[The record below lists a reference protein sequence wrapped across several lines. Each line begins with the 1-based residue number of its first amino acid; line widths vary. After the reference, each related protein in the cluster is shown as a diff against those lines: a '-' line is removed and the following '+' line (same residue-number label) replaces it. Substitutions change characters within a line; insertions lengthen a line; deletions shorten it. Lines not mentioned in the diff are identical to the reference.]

1 MAQPKD
7 SVLVTGSTALATDVE
22 GTYALPARPSVWHR
36 LGQTARSQPVGVFGL
51 FLTLVVVVIVIFGP
65 YLATHEPDAETT
77 NLLAS
82 PSGEHWFGTDLK
94 GRDYFSRTLAG
105 GRITVTIAVVSLAL
119 GTAAGTLIGM
129 VSAYVRFLDLLLQRL
144 IDAIL
149 ALPGLFLILLFITV
163 FGKEVEILIYV
174 LALSVTPPLVRIARA
189 ATLSTLTN
197 PYVEAAEVVGASWL
211 RILLRHVLPNIT
223 PTVGT
228 IFAVGVG
235 NLMLVTGA
243 LGFLGLGVQPPQSEW
258 GQMVADSRQYVA
270 SASHLFIYP
279 AIGLALAVLGVNL
292 LGDSLRDL
300 WDPRLRGTT

>member
-1 MAQPKD
+1 MAQSKD
-7 SVLVTGSTALATDVE
+7 PVLVTESRALVTDVE
-22 GTYALPARPSVWHR
+22 DSYALPARPSVWRR
-36 LGQTARSQPVGVFGL
+36 LGQAARSQPVGVFGL
-51 FLTLVVVVIVIFGP
+51 FLTLVVVAIVVFGP
-65 YLATHEPDAETT
+65 NLATHEPDAETT

-82 PSGEHWFGTDLK
+82 PSGDHWFGTDLK

-105 GRITVTIAVVSLAL
+105 GRITVTIAVLSLAL
-119 GTAAGTLIGM
+119 GTVAGTLIGM
-129 VSAYVRFLDLLLQRL
+129 VSAYVKILDLLLQRL

-163 FGKEVEILIYV
+163 FGKDVDILIYV

-197 PYVEAAEVVGASWL
+197 PYIEAAEVVGASWL

-235 NLMLVTGA
+235 NLMLVTGT

-258 GQMVADSRQYVA
+258 GSMIADSRQYVA
-270 SASHLFIYP
+270 SASHLFIFP

-300 WDPRLRGTT
+300 WDPRLRGT

>member
-1 MAQPKD
+1 M
-7 SVLVTGSTALATDVE
+7 TESTAPATLEADAS
-22 GTYALPARPSVWHR
+22 TLTARPSVWRR
-36 LGQTARSQPVGVFGL
+36 LGQVARSQPVGVFGL
-51 FLTLVVVVIVIFGP
+51 FLTLVVVVIVVFGP

-105 GRITVTIAVVSLAL
+105 GRITVVLAVAALAL

-129 VSAYVRFLDLLLQRL
+129 ASAYVKILDLLLQRL

-163 FGKEVEILIYV
+163 FGKDVEILIYV
-174 LALSVTPPLVRIARA
+174 VALSVTPALVRIARA

-197 PYVEAAEVVGASWL
+197 PYVEAAEVVGASGV
-211 RILLRHVLPNIT
+211 RILLRHVLPNIA
-223 PTVGT
+223 PTIGT

-235 NLMLVTGA
+235 NLMLVTGT

-258 GQMVADSRQYVA
+258 GQMIADSRQYVA
-270 SASHLFIYP
+270 SASHLFIFP
-279 AIGLALAVLGVNL
+279 SIGLALAVLGVNL

-300 WDPRLRGTT
+300 WDPRLRGT

>member
-1 MAQPKD
+1 M
-7 SVLVTGSTALATDVE
+7 TGSTALATDVE
-22 GTYALPARPSVWHR
+22 GTYALPARPGVWHR

-300 WDPRLRGTT
+300 WDPRLRGT

>member
-1 MAQPKD
+1 MTEATARAT
-7 SVLVTGSTALATDVE
+7 SVDDTYTLA
-22 GTYALPARPSVWHR
+22 ARPSIWRR
-36 LGQTARSQPVGVFGL
+36 LGKTARSQPVGVFGL
-51 FLTLVVVVIVIFGP
+51 FLSLVVVAIVIFGP
-65 YLATHEPDAETT
+65 YIATHEPDSEST

-163 FGKEVEILIYV
+163 FGNAVEILIYV

-258 GQMVADSRQYVA
+258 GQMIANSRQYVA
-270 SASHLFIYP
+270 SASHLFIFP